1 MPQGVPD
8 GVLITEGVF
17 LPEEGITGNGEEIG
31 VWPPELEA
39 MWGELAGPGGPLMT
53 EDEGAGDGVR
63 GFWDG
68 TMPGNTGVI
77 GVVG

>member
-1 MPQGVPD
+1 M
-8 GVLITEGVF
+8 
-17 LPEEGITGNGEEIG
+17 TGYGEELG
-31 VWPPELEA
+31 VWPPELT
-39 MWGELAGPGGPLMT
+39 WGELAGAGGPLMT
-53 EDEGAGDGVR
+53 EGEGAGAGDGVK